1 MACTCEVPTHRVV
14 WTGHAGGRRGLP
26 AGSARARGPPETM
39 NLQELLADRRTI
51 HDYRPEPLPEGA
63 VERAIAAAITA
74 PNHRMTEPWRF
85 VRVGPATRATLADI
99 SAALKGG
106 PDKLGEAG
114 LQKLRAKMLD
124 PAELL
129 VVCRVRHADEGIARE
144 DYAAVACAVQN
155 AMLSFWSEGLGSKWS
170 TGAVTTD
177 ERTYTALG
185 IDPSTDEIVGFL
197 WAGHAAR
204 ADLPKPRRRRT
215 VSEVLRSVP

>member
-1 MACTCEVPTHRVV
+1 
-14 WTGHAGGRRGLP
+14 
-26 AGSARARGPPETM
+26 M

-63 VERAIAAAITA
+63 VERAVAAAITA

-85 VRVGPATRATLADI
+85 VRVGPTTRATLADI
-99 SAALKGG
+99 SADLKGG
-106 PDKLGEAG
+106 PEKLGEAG
-114 LQKLRAKMLD
+114 LRKLRAKILD

-129 VVCRVRHADEGIARE
+129 VVCQVRQANEDIARE

-177 ERTYTALG
+177 ERTYTALA
-185 IDPSTDEIVGFL
+185 IDPGAEEIVGFL

-204 ADLPKPRRRRT
+204 GDLPKPRRRRS
-215 VSEVLRSVP
+215 VEEILRAVP

>member
-1 MACTCEVPTHRVV
+1 
-14 WTGHAGGRRGLP
+14 
-26 AGSARARGPPETM
+26 M

-51 HDYRPEPLPEGA
+51 HDYRPEPLPDGA
-63 VERAIAAAITA
+63 VERAVAAAIAA

-85 VRVGPATRATLADI
+85 VRVGPTARSVLADI
-99 SAALKGG
+99 SADLKGG
-106 PDKLGEAG
+106 PEKLGEAG
-114 LQKLRAKMLD
+114 LRKLRAKMLD

-129 VVCRVRHADEGIARE
+129 VVCRVRHADEDVARE

-177 ERTYTALG
+177 ERTYVSLG
-185 IDPSTDEIVGFL
+185 IDPGSEEIIGFL

-204 ADLPKPRRRRT
+204 MDLPKPRRRRS
-215 VSEVLRSVP
+215 VAEVLRSVP